1 MGILLFLVFS
11 YKFLVSVPRFLSVK
25 FEGCKK
31 RLIMDC
37 PILTWNCL
45 EIYWARKNG
54 VDALMDQRVNLSVAV
69 NQSPPVQQIARFSQL
84 VKQCFCITDI
94 FSDLQKFF
102 YVCLFFF
109 SSVGGWGERGR
120 IGENITRWCPAAAAA
135 ARSNL
140 PQIVTMPPHSWQSHN
155 KWLNPEY

>member
-54 VDALMDQRVNLSVAV
+54 VDALMDQRVNLSAC
-69 NQSPPVQQIARFSQL
+69 QSVHCLTNRPVSPSVSLTKVLHPVLDARARHCICSIVLSLIFVCS
-84 VKQCFCITDI
+84 CFR
-94 FSDLQKFF
+94 
-102 YVCLFFF
+102 
-109 SSVGGWGERGR
+109 SVGWWMRLG
-120 IGENITRWCPAAAAA
+120 IGKNITLMSRCSFKFAT
-135 ARSNL
+135 NCK
-140 PQIVTMPPHSWQSHN
+140 VEYMQSI
-155 KWLNPEY
+155 

>member
-54 VDALMDQRVNLSVAV
+54 VDALMDQRVNLSAC
-69 NQSPPVQQIARFSQL
+69 QSVHCLTNRPVSPSVSLTKVLHPVLDARARHCICSNLFVSL
-84 VKQCFCITDI
+84 IFVCSCFR
-94 FSDLQKFF
+94 
-102 YVCLFFF
+102 
-109 SSVGGWGERGR
+109 SVGWWMRLG
-120 IGENITRWCPAAAAA
+120 IGKNITLMSCCSSFKFATNCNHASPFLAI
-135 ARSNL
+135 
-140 PQIVTMPPHSWQSHN
+140 P
-155 KWLNPEY
+155 